1 MKKLIY
7 SIALLSLL
15 FVWSCGDDDGET
27 PAPSDENPEEIIT
40 DVNLNF
46 TPDGGGSVITASAQD
61 PDGDGPTPLQ
71 VVGDIELV
79 ENTTYTLTMELF
91 NSEDPDDIELVTA
104 EISAEDDEHMFF
116 FGWSDGLF
124 GSPVG
129 DGNIDSRA
137 DEVNYNDQDANGFP
151 VGLSTS
157 WSTDETGSG
166 TFTVLLKHQ
175 PDGIK
180 TATSS
185 STDGD
190 TDVDITWNIV
200 VGEDPDAP
208 GEENPE
214 EIITDVTLTFTTAGG
229 TAITATAQDPD
240 GEGPL
245 GLEVVSPIELVE
257 NTAYTMTMELLNA
270 EDPADIE
277 DITEEIQEE
286 DAEHMFF
293 FAWTQ
298 DLFGDPTG
306 DGNVD
311 GREDAVNY
319 NDQDAAGFPVGLST
333 AWTTDEPV
341 SGTFQVILKH
351 QPDGIKTATSTS
363 NDGDTDIDITWD
375 ITVVEDPDAPGEENP
390 EEIITDVTLTFTAAD
405 GTAVTATAQD
415 PDGEGP
421 LALEVVTPVAL
432 AANTTYTLTMEL
444 LNAEDPNDV
453 EDITEEIANEDNE
466 HMFFFAWTA
475 DYFSD
480 PAGDGNIDS
489 RDDALNYADMDA
501 GGLPVG
507 LTTTWTTGNASTTD
521 GEFRVVLKHQPD
533 GIKTAT
539 STATDGDSDIDIT
552 WALSVN

>member
-1 MKKLIY
+1 
-7 SIALLSLL
+7 
-15 FVWSCGDDDGET
+15 
-27 PAPSDENPEEIIT
+27 
-40 DVNLNF
+40 
-46 TPDGGGSVITASAQD
+46 
-61 PDGDGPTPLQ
+61 
-71 VVGDIELV
+71 
-79 ENTTYTLTMELF
+79 
-91 NSEDPDDIELVTA
+91 
-104 EISAEDDEHMFF
+104 
-116 FGWSDGLF
+116 
-124 GSPVG
+124 
-129 DGNIDSRA
+129 
-137 DEVNYNDQDANGFP
+137 NYNDQDANGFP

-311 GREDAVNY
+311 GREDAVN
-319 NDQDAAGFPVGLST
+319 
-333 AWTTDEPV
+333 
-341 SGTFQVILKH
+341 
-351 QPDGIKTATSTS
+351 
-363 NDGDTDIDITWD
+363 
-375 ITVVEDPDAPGEENP
+375 
-390 EEIITDVTLTFTAAD
+390 
-405 GTAVTATAQD
+405 
-415 PDGEGP
+415 
-421 LALEVVTPVAL
+421 
-432 AANTTYTLTMEL
+432 
-444 LNAEDPNDV
+444 
-453 EDITEEIANEDNE
+453 
-466 HMFFFAWTA
+466 
-475 DYFSD
+475 
-480 PAGDGNIDS
+480 
-489 RDDALNYADMDA
+489 
-501 GGLPVG
+501 
-507 LTTTWTTGNASTTD
+507 
-521 GEFRVVLKHQPD
+521 
-533 GIKTAT
+533 
-539 STATDGDSDIDIT
+539 
-552 WALSVN
+552 